1 MKRAVVRA
9 AVKVDLIFVKVI
21 KRMMKRS
28 LNKIRNR
35 WVS

>member
-1 MKRAVVRA
+1 
-9 AVKVDLIFVKVI
+9 VDLIFVKVI